1 MQTRTSA
8 SLLSIR
14 VASFP
19 FHPARLF
26 DAHTAPARR
35 EHELAGAWPRIA
47 GCLCVAAVWSYDR
60 AVGRIDAARELLLAV
75 DAVYLVLAV
84 AYLLPLR
91 RGRSGSGAPL
101 YFFLVG
107 DALFLTAILAL
118 DPRSFAFTDPLLFVV
133 VLRNGLHYG
142 LRTMYL
148 SWSAALVASLLFFV
162 DPSWVD
168 RIELVLT
175 FFVTLAL
182 VPIFFASLIERIHA
196 LRAIE
201 EERAQL
207 AAINDAIAAR
217 SAFLARVSHELRSP
231 LQGIVSALDV
241 LALRQGPRASA
252 DDELLQRIR
261 RSSLLLNTH
270 LRDLLTLAKGEA
282 GHLELRPEPFD
293 ACALVESVASSAL
306 DLARAKRLDLIV
318 DVPPEAVFVVADA
331 ARIDQILTNLLIN
344 SIRYTESGQVR
355 IALRRYRASEHVL
368 DFAVSDTGPG
378 IPEAMLPTLL
388 SPDRTASASTR
399 RGEGSGIGLAIVR
412 TLVDRLGGKVEVT
425 SRVGRGTTFTIGIPA
440 EPVDADERDAGHDSP
455 TGRVLVVDGDDD
467 IADALASVVD
477 ELGFECDRASSAAI
491 AANLLASRHYD
502 AAVVDVE
509 MPMRGGAELAEETRR
524 TEGPNAHTRF
534 IGMTADDPADAIR
547 AKFDAC
553 LRKPIDHA
561 SLRHALLGP
570 GTGARPSQPGLWI
583 DG

>member
-84 AYLLPLR
+84 AYLLLLR
-91 RGRSGSGAPL
+91 RGRSGGDRPL

-162 DPSWVD
+162 DPLWVD

-570 GTGARPSQPGLWI
+570 GTGARPSQPGLWT

>member
-1 MQTRTSA
+1 
-8 SLLSIR
+8 
-14 VASFP
+14 
-19 FHPARLF
+19 
-26 DAHTAPARR
+26 
-35 EHELAGAWPRIA
+35 
-47 GCLCVAAVWSYDR
+47 
-60 AVGRIDAARELLLAV
+60 

-84 AYLLPLR
+84 AYLLLLR
-91 RGRSGSGAPL
+91 RGRSGGDAPL

-182 VPIFFASLIERIHA
+182 VPVFFASLIERIHA

-306 DLARAKRLDLIV
+306 ELARAKKLDLVV
-318 DVPPEAVFVVADA
+318 DVPPEAMFVVADA

-388 SPDRTASASTR
+388 SPDRTVSASTR

-425 SRVGRGTTFTIGIPA
+425 SRVGRGTTFTIAIPA
-440 EPVDADERDAGHDSP
+440 EPVDAEERDAGHDSP

-524 TEGPNAHTRF
+524 AEGPNTHTRF